1 MPSRLPFAPGP
12 FLILLGLLVLL
23 ITFVQVGAL
32 TLAFDKLG
40 LSPHSALILMAVS
53 LLGSLINL
61 PLFTMATEAPSAD
74 TVPAPFR
81 GLLRQT
87 MREFQGRTVVAINVG
102 GCLVPVLFSL
112 YLIAHGSFSPIALV
126 IVTGTVA
133 LVSYLSSRPM
143 PGIGIGMP
151 VFVAPLA
158 AAVSAVLID
167 PAQSAPLA
175 YSGGTLG
182 VLIGADLLRFR
193 DIRKLGAPLASIG
206 GAGTFDGIFITGI
219 VAVLLA

>member
-1 MPSRLPFAPGP
+1 MPPRLPFAPGP
-12 FLILLGLLVLL
+12 FFILLGLLVLL

-40 LSPHSALILMAVS
+40 LSPHSALVLMAAS
-53 LLGSLINL
+53 LFGSLINL
-61 PLFTMATEAPSAD
+61 PLFTLDTEAPAAD
-74 TVPAPFR
+74 AVPAPFR
-81 GLLRQT
+81 SLLRQT
-87 MREFQGRTVVAINVG
+87 MREFHGRTIVAVNLG
-102 GCLVPVLFSL
+102 GCLVPVLFSF
-112 YLIAHGSFSPIALV
+112 YLIARGSFSPMALL
-126 IVTGTVA
+126 IVTGTVT
-133 LVSYLSSRPM
+133 LVSYLSSRPL

-158 AAVSAVLID
+158 AAITAVLVD
-167 PAQSAPLA
+167 PVQSAPLA

-182 VLIGADLLRFR
+182 VLVGADLMRFR
-193 DIRKLGAPLASIG
+193 DIRKLGTPLASIG

>member
-1 MPSRLPFAPGP
+1 MRLPFAPGP

-23 ITFVQVGAL
+23 IIFVQVGAL

-40 LSPHSALILMAVS
+40 LSPQSALILMAVS
-53 LLGSLINL
+53 LFGSLINL
-61 PLFTMATEAPSAD
+61 PLFTMETEAPAMD
-74 TVPAPFR
+74 TVPPPFR
-81 GLLRQT
+81 SLLRQT
-87 MREFQGRTVVAINVG
+87 LREFHGRTVVAVNLG
-102 GCLVPVLFSL
+102 GCLVPVFFSL
-112 YLIAHGSFSPIALV
+112 YLIARGSFSPFALL
-126 IVTGTVA
+126 IVAGTVA

-158 AAVSAVLID
+158 AAIAAVLID
-167 PAQSAPLA
+167 PVQSAPLA

-182 VLIGADLLRFR
+182 VLIGADLMRFR